1 MQEDK
6 EINRGELRTWTD
18 NEAFPK
24 PENILAATI
33 LDPGVGF
40 TVRARTSADTAQ
52 SLEIHP
58 HT

>member
-40 TVRARTSADTAQ
+40 TV
-52 SLEIHP
+52 
-58 HT
+58 